1 MERKKIIKKKVIS
14 ILLVMALTISLFSN
28 YIISKIKNVEAAG
41 SLQSVCDYAIQIC
54 NDDSHGYGASWP
66 DVVCTQLVRRAFES
80 AGISFPSTDWCPNY
94 PSALPRYGFTYYS
107 SSQMHLGNSSQL
119 QPGDILWRSGHVAL
133 YVGNGKI
140 AEASDNAPSKNNPY
154 RNPRPGDQGNEV
166 WVHNYYNISPYWSG
180 VFRYKGGVIP
190 PNPNPNPNPSILK
203 NGSRGSFVSDLQ
215 SKLNLVINAGLA
227 VDGVFGNATRNAV
240 ISFQRAFGL
249 SVDGQVGNQTWGK
262 LNSEW
267 QARQVVYPTGVNIS
281 AGSMDLTVGYSKQ
294 LSASINPGNATN
306 KSITWSSS
314 NGNIASVD
322 GNGRVTGKS
331 KGTVNITA
339 SSSNGKTATCKVTVY
354 NPVYVSFV
362 NYDDSE
368 LSKVKLEY
376 GGTAKAPENPERRGY
391 KFTGWDGVYQNVKSD
406 AVVKAQY
413 TKLNYKVEF
422 KETDGTSIMAAQSIP
437 FQEAAAA
444 PDESLLHIPS
454 GYLFTGWSDSFDSIE
469 NDMTIYPVYKWKD
482 GELPMVVEADENAC
496 TANYD
501 EGIYTVKFNLKNHSS
516 KMRNARV
523 MIYMM
528 TDGGKMVAQGE
539 TRTVKVPAGK
549 VKETEAGSP
558 KKLAMMKTPEVV
570 EEEVEDT
577 SDDIH
582 SPSDAELEDTNEVSE
597 KMSLKKIA
605 TQSVDNSDEETEEI
619 IEDGVV
625 EIDDLYVICKSPAD
639 KARILVLDDYESAV
653 PLAEIADI
661 PVASAGYGE
670 WQDEQKESDAPVEK
684 RTVYRSKAVN
694 YTTSN
699 TASSI
704 EGWTKYNTTSKTTR
718 NNDRRSNGSGSS
730 ANAPG
735 VAGAYRVWAEREG
748 YNYGGNIEPTYTITI
763 SSTGGDTYRSM
774 VRWIQEG
781 LNKCGIGT
789 AVDGVY
795 GSNTRAAVM
804 TFQRSYGL
812 SADGQFGPA
821 SRAKMKEVVNSRLVY
836 YYFYETQ
843 TTTYT
848 YYYYQAAADW
858 SEWTAETIEGDSVIN
873 PGTTKVLVESK
884 QQFRYKENVVETT
897 GTLMKPECKL
907 PDEAKNLAG
916 KNAVV
921 IVFKNKVN
929 QIAEDNVE
937 YIGDTTIGTDGKLN
951 ISFIPREEIS
961 YENTGDYTIVLGV
974 KGTTNYVKV
983 GTIEAPK
990 PKYNITFVDMEGN
1003 KIVSQEIE
1011 EGHDAEAPEAPELEG
1026 YTFTGW
1032 DTGITNIHDNLTVK
1046 AMYDRKSC
1054 RVTFVDWENK
1064 SIDVKEYAY
1073 GDRLI
1078 YPETPEAP
1086 IDKEFDKWSINENAE
1101 ITEDVVCEALYKDR
1115 EFNIKFVD
1123 YRGEVVEE
1131 VNVPYGASVLTPL
1144 VLKEEEVEPEDI
1156 YVPVS
1161 EEVEDEDGNKTGE
1174 VVYFDSWGEDL
1185 DLSYITSNI
1194 VVGAIYKFDETV
1206 SKPVASVTTGE
1217 YDSTQKVTLSSE
1229 TEDSII
1235 YYTTDG
1241 SDPTDVKN
1249 NAVKTYTSPITI
1261 SDKTVLKFYATKM
1274 SYNDSDVAEEWYAT
1288 NTPGNVPTHVVN
1300 IQAFCD
1306 FEYLETPSGYKGF
1319 IEDGSSVSV
1328 NDILLDNYE
1337 TIELRGLYYDL
1348 EDMDKWQEN
1357 DLITESVTLYA
1368 VYGPKELEVNYVDE
1382 NGNIV
1387 ATGKTLYGTEVNTEL
1402 VPSKEGFHFA
1412 GFSSDD
1418 DYTCVTKD
1426 ITVTVHYIDDSKY
1439 VVIKFPRNSYSIMEG
1454 ATYKLAP
1461 KVTYESDGTK
1471 AMGETIIYSSSD
1483 EETAQVDD
1491 MGNVTALKKG
1501 EVTITAK
1508 VESSGTVAECIIKIV
1523 GNPDTSIV
1531 LYSNSNYKIDSGYLR
1546 NIDIEKNTVSEIR
1559 KQINADSDKLLFLNT
1574 DEEMLEE
1581 SVKAGT
1587 GTIIRLIDDD
1597 NKIADAL
1604 KIIIIGDYNGD
1615 GNISSMD
1622 VSGVARALL
1631 GKETAE
1637 QEQLVAVDV
1646 NGDGNVN
1653 NRDAAMIARYLV
1665 GKEKLGNE

>member
-1 MERKKIIKKKVIS
+1 MRKERKILSKILV
-14 ILLVMALTISLFSN
+14 LVMFIGSFS
-28 YIISKIKNVEAAG
+28 YCVSKDCSKKAEAAG
-41 SLQSVCDYAIQIC
+41 SLQGVCNYAVSIC
-54 NDDSHGYGASWP
+54 NDDSHGYGATWP
-66 DVVCTQLVRRAFES
+66 DLMCSQLVRRAYQS
-80 AGISFPSTDWCPNY
+80 AGFSFPSTDWCPNY
-94 PSALPRYGFTYYS
+94 PSELPKYGFTYYS
-107 SSQMHLGNSSQL
+107 SAQINLSNSSQL
-119 QPGDILWRSGHVAL
+119 QAGDILWKSSHVAI
-133 YVGNGKI
+133 YVGNGRI
-140 AEASDNAPSKNNPY
+140 AEASSNSPNRQNPN
-154 RNPRPGDQGNEV
+154 RNSRQGDQGNEV
-166 WVHNYYNISPYWSG
+166 WVHGYDNRPWSG
-180 VFRYKGGVIP
+180 VFRYSGGTISPVVPSTNNQSVLRKG
-190 PNPNPNPNPSILK
+190 ST
-203 NGSRGSFVSDLQ
+203 GSKVSELQ
-215 SKLNLVINAGLA
+215 SKLNLIMGCGLV
-227 VDGVFGNATRNAV
+227 VDGIFGNATKNAV
-240 ISFQRAFGL
+240 ISFQRTFGL

-281 AGSMDLTVGYSKQ
+281 ASSMILTVGCSKQ

-306 KSITWSSS
+306 KAITWSSS

-322 GNGRVTGKS
+322 GNGKVTGKS

-339 SSSNGKTATCKVTVY
+339 SSSNGKSASCKVTVY
-354 NPVYVSFV
+354 DPVYVSFV

-368 LSKVKLEY
+368 LAKVKLEY
-376 GGTAKAPENPERRGY
+376 GGTAKAPDNPERRGY
-391 KFTGWDGVYQNVKSD
+391 KFTGWDGVYQNVTSD
-406 AVVKAQY
+406 AVVKAKY

-422 KETDGTSIMAAQSIP
+422 KETDGTSITSQSVP
-437 FQEAAAA
+437 FQEAASA
-444 PDESLLHIPS
+444 PDESLLHIPK
-454 GYLFTGWSDSFDSIE
+454 GYLFTGWSDAFNSIE
-469 NDMTIYPVYKWKD
+469 SDMTIYPVYKWKD
-482 GELPMVVEADENAC
+482 GELPMIVEADENAC

-516 KMRNARV
+516 KTRNARV

-549 VKETEAGSP
+549 VKENEANNGTKGLLQTKSIN
-558 KKLAMMKTPEVV
+558 MVNEESEDIIDDTHTPNDAEIAEV
-570 EEEVEDT
+570 EETD
-577 SDDIH
+577 
-582 SPSDAELEDTNEVSE
+582 N
-597 KMSLKKIA
+597 KKINRV
-605 TQSVDNSDEETEEI
+605 TSKGIEEDEPEEI

-625 EIDDLYVICKSPAD
+625 EIDDLYVVCKSPAD

-653 PLAEIADI
+653 PLAEIEDI
-661 PVASAGYGE
+661 PVASAGYGD
-670 WQDEQKESDAPVEK
+670 WQDEEKESDAPVEK

-699 TASSI
+699 TASTI

-735 VAGAYRVWAEREG
+735 VAGAYRVWSEREG

-763 SSTGGDTYRSM
+763 SSTGGDQYRSM

-848 YYYYQAAADW
+848 YYFYQLAPEW
-858 SEWTAETIEGDSVIN
+858 SEWTTDVIEGDAKIN
-873 PGTTKVLVESK
+873 AGTTKVLVESK

-907 PDEAKNLAG
+907 PEEAMNLAG

-937 YIGDTTIGTDGKLN
+937 YIGDTVIGTDGKLN

-961 YENTGDYTIVLGV
+961 YEYTGDYTIVLGV

-983 GTIEAPK
+983 GTIEAPR
-990 PKYNITFVDMEGN
+990 PKYNVSFVDMEGN
-1003 KIVSQEIE
+1003 EIE
-1011 EGHDAEAPEAPELEG
+1011 SQVIDEGHDAVAPESPVVEG
-1026 YTFTGW
+1026 YTFVGW
-1032 DTGITNIHDNLTVK
+1032 DTGITNIHDNLTVTALYEK
-1046 AMYDRKSC
+1046 KSC
-1054 RVTFVDWENK
+1054 KVTFVDWENK
-1064 SIDVKEYAY
+1064 SIDVVDYPY
-1073 GDRLI
+1073 GDLLV
-1078 YPETPEAP
+1078 YPETPAAP
-1086 IDKEFDKWSINENAE
+1086 EGKEFDKWSVDENSA
-1101 ITEDVVCEALYKDR
+1101 ITEDIVCEAQYKDK
-1115 EFNIKFVD
+1115 ECIVKFVD

-1131 VNVPYGASVLTPL
+1131 VRVLYGASVLTPL
-1144 VLKEEEVEPEDI
+1144 VLEKAEAEPEDV

-1161 EEVEDEDGNKTGE
+1161 EEVEDDEGNKTGE
-1174 VVYFDSWGEDL
+1174 TVYFDSWGEDL
-1185 DLSYITSNI
+1185 DLSHITSNL
-1194 VVGAIYKFDETV
+1194 VVGAIYKFDENVAT
-1206 SKPVASVTTGE
+1206 PVASVTTGE
-1217 YDSTQKVTLSSE
+1217 YDSMQTVTLTSE
-1229 TEDSII
+1229 TEDAII

-1241 SDPTDVKN
+1241 SDPTDYTNTNVKIYN
-1249 NAVKTYTSPITI
+1249 SPLKI

-1274 SYNDSDVAEEWYAT
+1274 NYNDSEVAEEWYSI
-1288 NTPGNVPTHVVN
+1288 NTPGNIPTHV
-1300 IQAFCD
+1300 IDIKAICD

-1319 IEDGSSVSV
+1319 IEDGTAV
-1328 NDILLDNYE
+1328 NALDLLSDNYN
-1337 TIELRGLYYDL
+1337 TIELKGLYFDM
-1348 EDMDKWQEN
+1348 EDMDEWQIN

-1368 VYGPKELEVNYVDE
+1368 VYGPKEYNVSYVNEDGSEIASGTVIYGSEVDPE
-1382 NGNIV
+1382 IV
-1387 ATGKTLYGTEVNTEL
+1387 PE
-1402 VPSKEGFHFA
+1402 KEGFHFA
-1412 GFSSDD
+1412 GFTSDD

-1426 ITVTVHYIDDSKY
+1426 IVVTVHYIDNNQY
-1439 VVIKFPRNSYSIMEG
+1439 AVIRFTRNSYSIMEG
-1454 ATYKLAP
+1454 TTYKLTP
-1461 KVTYESDGTK
+1461 KVTYEANGSK
-1471 AMGETIIYSSSD
+1471 ASGEIVTYSSSD
-1483 EETAQVDD
+1483 NDIATVDD
-1491 MGNVTALKKG
+1491 SGTITALKKG

-1508 VESSGTVAECIIKIV
+1508 VESSGTTAQCTIKIS

-1531 LYSNSNYKIDSGYLR
+1531 LYSNSKYKIDNGYLR
-1546 NIDIEKNTVSEIR
+1546 NIDIDKNTVAEIR
-1559 KQINADSDKLLFLNT
+1559 KQINADEDRLWFLDYDN
-1574 DEEMLEE
+1574 EKLEE
-1581 SVKAGT
+1581 STKVGT
-1587 GTIIRLIDDD
+1587 GVYVRLVDDED
-1597 NKIADAL
+1597 RIVDTLQVVLLA
-1604 KIIIIGDYNGD
+1604 DYNGD
-1615 GNISSMD
+1615 GKISSMD
-1622 VSGVARALL
+1622 VSGVSRALL

-1637 QEQLVAVDV
+1637 QVQLVAVDV

-1665 GKEKLGNE
+1665 GKEKLGGE